1 MTERRQQ
8 GDWPPIRQRFERDL
22 DPALSQ
28 EEREDLLDLAV
39 ELTERRPVASPGV
52 RSAIRSRLLARDSS
66 PTSRVGA
73 LIFGYASS
81 GTLLLLVAAAGLVGF
96 GPFAT

>member
-8 GDWPPIRQRFERDL
+8 DDWLSIRHRFAGDL
-22 DPALSQ
+22 DPALPQ
-28 EEREDLLDLAV
+28 EEREDLLELAV
-39 ELTERRPVASPGV
+39 ELTDRRPIPSPGV

-66 PTSRVGA
+66 STSRVGA

-81 GTLLLLVAAAGLVGF
+81 GTLLLIVAAAGLVGF
-96 GPFAT
+96 GPFAN